1 MGNPFGV
8 GREAPRFELTA
19 HDGSQVSLAQ
29 YRGDWFPVIV
39 FFGADA
45 SAAASV
51 SALSG
56 VAEQLWGQRGQLVGI
71 VHGDA
76 AATRALAAQAER
88 AEFPLLADPEAA
100 VARSF
105 GAFDAGAARV
115 RSYAAI
121 VDRAGKI
128 VWTADAG
135 TAAVK
140 PAALVAALRT
150 VAR

>member
-1 MGNPFGV
+1 MGNTFGV
-8 GREAPRFELTA
+8 GREAPRFELIA
-19 HDGSQVSLAQ
+19 HDGSRVSLSQ

-39 FFGADA
+39 FLDPD
-45 SAAASV
+45 AAAAV
-51 SALSG
+51 SALS
-56 VAEQLWGQRGQLVGI
+56 AAADQLYGERGQLVGI
-71 VHGDA
+71 VHADA
-76 AATRALAAQAER
+76 DATRALADQAER
-88 AEFPLLADPEAA
+88 AEFPLLADPDAA

-105 GAFDAGAARV
+105 GVYDAAAARV
-115 RSYAAI
+115 RPFAAI

>member
-1 MGNPFGV
+1 MGNTFGV

-39 FFGADA
+39 FLDADA
-45 SAAASV
+45 TASV

-56 VAEQLWGQRGQLVGI
+56 VADQLWGQRGQLVGI

-76 AATRALAAQAER
+76 AAARDLAERAGR

-100 VARSF
+100 VARSY
-105 GAFDAGAARV
+105 GAYDAGAARV
-115 RSYAAI
+115 RSYAVI

-135 TAAVK
+135 TADLK

>member
-1 MGNPFGV
+1 VGNTFGV

-39 FFGADA
+39 FLAADA
-45 SAAASV
+45 APAAV

-56 VAEQLWGQRGQLVGI
+56 VADQLWGQRGQLVGI
-71 VHGDA
+71 VHGDVD
-76 AATRALAAQAER
+76 ATRVLAAQAER

-105 GAFDAGAARV
+105 GVYDAGAARV
-115 RSYAAI
+115 RSCAVI

>member
-1 MGNPFGV
+1 VGNTFGV

-39 FFGADA
+39 FLDADA
-45 SAAASV
+45 TASV

-56 VAEQLWGQRGQLVGI
+56 VADQLWGQRGQLVGI

-76 AATRALAAQAER
+76 AAARDLAERAGR

-100 VARSF
+100 VARSY
-105 GAFDAGAARV
+105 GAYDAGAARV
-115 RSYAAI
+115 RSYAVI

-135 TAAVK
+135 TADLK